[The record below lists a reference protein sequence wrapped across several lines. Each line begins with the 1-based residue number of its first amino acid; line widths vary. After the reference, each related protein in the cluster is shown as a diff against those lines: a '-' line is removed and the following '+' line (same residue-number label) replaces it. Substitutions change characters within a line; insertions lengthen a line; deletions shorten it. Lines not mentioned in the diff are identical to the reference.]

1 MLQRVFVILTCLFW
15 FGSEAVA
22 QVDLTPQRELIEN
35 ERLEEAK
42 AELSKLIPTKPKNLD
57 QVYYWLGIV
66 SFQQNDFATAQ
77 QNFQA
82 GLKAKSKSPY
92 NHAGMG
98 LLQLN
103 EGNNAAANES
113 LTNAMTFTKGKNTDA
128 EFEIAKAYLTGGTA
142 EIQQAKVILYQIRDK
157 EPELPLTYILL
168 GDYYKAQ
175 GVPELAIEEFEKA
188 KQKDPEYVPAYVSL
202 AELYYEEGKY
212 QEGADNVSEAIKLDP
227 NYGPAYRIRA
237 ELFFIS
243 NQDNKYARARN
254 DMKKYVDL
262 AQSDLK
268 ARIRYASFLFLT
280 EDYEEMLAEIDAIEK
295 EGESTRV
302 MQRLRGMAYNELGE
316 GDKALKAMDTYFER
330 SEEKYTISQDFET
343 YGDILRN
350 QGKLD
355 AANEYYEKAMA
366 KAAERGQDRSG
377 LYQEIAEGYE
387 KSAKRIVNEGKKI
400 KAESKAKLKEAA
412 AAVNQYNDLVA
423 KAKELAATDP
433 EKAKELADQAK
444 EVLASVES
452 LQAESKEIAA
462 KATAKTAEAKEFYP
476 LEAYYRNKVVEQE
489 RDNDRESL
497 KSIYSLA
504 KAQYNAEMWEEA
516 DKSFIATN
524 ALKADYAAPY
534 SYRMRIANSMEKAD
548 TTSQDWYLKPVA
560 EDIISAFGEKAPADM
575 SKTEKQLV
583 LTALEIMAQ
592 YNFNPTG
599 EDGNYHC
606 EDAKPFIEKIYGVDP
621 SYARIQQLADF
632 CEVQGGK

>member
-1 MLQRVFVILTCLFW
+1 M
-15 FGSEAVA
+15 
-22 QVDLTPQRELIEN
+22 
-35 ERLEEAK
+35 
-42 AELSKLIPTKPKNLD
+42 
-57 QVYYWLGIV
+57 
-66 SFQQNDFATAQ
+66 
-77 QNFQA
+77 
-82 GLKAKSKSPY
+82 
-92 NHAGMG
+92 
-98 LLQLN
+98 
-103 EGNNAAANES
+103 
-113 LTNAMTFTKGKNTDA
+113 
-128 EFEIAKAYLTGGTA
+128 
-142 EIQQAKVILYQIRDK
+142 
-157 EPELPLTYILL
+157 

-188 KQKDPEYVPAYVSL
+188 KQKDPNYVPAYVSL
-202 AELYYEEGKY
+202 AELYYEEGNYK
-212 QEGADNVSEAIKLDP
+212 EGADNVSQAIKLDP
-227 NYGPAYRIRA
+227 DYGPAYRIRA
-237 ELFFIS
+237 ELYLIS
-243 NQDNKYARARN
+243 TVDNKYARARN

-280 EDYEEMLAEIDAIEK
+280 EDYEEMLAEIEAIEK

-366 KAAERGQDRSG
+366 KAAERGQDRSSI
-377 LYQEIAEGYE
+377 YQDLAEGYE
-387 KSAKRIVNEGKKI
+387 KDAKRIVNEGKKI

-412 AAVNQYNDLVA
+412 AAVGQYNDLVT

-444 EVLASVES
+444 AVLAQAEA
-452 LQAESKEIAA
+452 LQAESKEISA
-462 KATAKTAEAKEFYP
+462 KAAAKTAEAKEFYP
-476 LEAYYRNKVVEQE
+476 LEAYYRKQVVIQDEA
-489 RDNDRESL
+489 NDSKNL

-504 KAQYNAEMWEEA
+504 KAQYNAGMWEEA

-524 ALKADYAAPY
+524 DMKIDYAAPY
-534 SYRMRIANSMEKAD
+534 SYRMRIANTMEKAD
-548 TTSQDWYLKPVA
+548 TSKQDWYLKPVA
-560 EDIISAFGEKAPADM
+560 EDIITAFGEKAPAEM